1 MLLSEDDAKK
11 VAKMMENQISG
22 LSRERKQAARQER
35 ADQERAQVRTST
47 LEEFKA
53 VFRIR
58 DILVWIRIHPD
69 PRIHASD

>member
-35 ADQERAQVRTST
+35 ADQEQAQVSPVHWRA
-47 LEEFKA
+47 LKGLPNKRLFCN
-53 VFRIR
+53 
-58 DILVWIRIHPD
+58 
-69 PRIHASD
+69 

>member
-35 ADQERAQVRTST
+35 ADQERAQVSPVQWIG
-47 LEEFKA
+47 FKA

-58 DILVWIRIHPD
+58 DILV
-69 PRIHASD
+69 

>member
-35 ADQERAQVRTST
+35 ADQERAQVCTST
-47 LEEFKA
+47 LQSFKA
-53 VFRIR
+53 V
-58 DILVWIRIHPD
+58 PD
-69 PRIHASD
+69 P

>member
-1 MLLSEDDAKK
+1 VCIMCLSTVQTGMLLSEDDAKK

-47 LEEFKA
+47 LQR
-53 VFRIR
+53 V
-58 DILVWIRIHPD
+58 
-69 PRIHASD
+69 